1 MMRCGVALA
10 LTSILGLS
18 ACAAPPDGPTVLE
31 VPGPNKTLPQFQA
44 DDAGCRDYAQA
55 QTGPTSPNQAARSSG
70 VAGAAVGTAVGAA
83 AGAAIGAAAGNAGA
97 GAAVGAGTGLVLGA
111 ATGATNGAYSGASL
125 QRVYDASYIQCMAAN
140 GNKLEAYPIYAD
152 TDPASTPTPM
162 LASAMAPMAIL
173 VGRFSRSGFST
184 IVSTPAT
191 ATVAA
196 IGTAVT
202 TGLAWRRISA
212 WRTVGEI
219 AAGAPFH
226 RRRPDEVTGR
236 PRPEPPWRAR

>member
-152 TDPASTPTPM
+152 T
-162 LASAMAPMAIL
+162 
-173 VGRFSRSGFST
+173 GSGFYAD
-184 IVSTPAT
+184 PY
-191 ATVAA
+191 
-196 IGTAVT
+196 
-202 TGLAWRRISA
+202 
-212 WRTVGEI
+212 
-219 AAGAPFH
+219 AGFGYGPYGYFGGPVCAFGFFNH
-226 RRRPDEVTGR
+226 RVY
-236 PRPEPPWRAR
+236 PRYGYRGGYWHGGYHGGWHGGGYPHGGPWVK